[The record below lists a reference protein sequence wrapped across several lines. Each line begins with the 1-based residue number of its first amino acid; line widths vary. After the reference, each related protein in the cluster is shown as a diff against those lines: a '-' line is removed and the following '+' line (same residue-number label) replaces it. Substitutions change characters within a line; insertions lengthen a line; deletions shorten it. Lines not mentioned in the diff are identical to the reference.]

1 MLSDLS
7 VDLHKGTDQLR
18 GKILALDQSLL
29 TPATPIGREN
39 NDEYTSE
46 SLLDLLGNPN
56 LELNQQVDEIISL
69 MQPSRRTEIKRV
81 SVVSFIK
88 CLVRKCLGAQL
99 YSHGSYALKTY
110 FEDSSVDVSVFFSQ
124 AYESTWVQRVLSV
137 LCEEACAVS
146 INSTTPYKVKHVMV
160 TFPDNISSHEQPEV
174 SCSVQPLG
182 SSSPVVVRIHSNRV
196 TALAEAALS
205 ELMDATILKNH
216 LFKRSLLLTQ
226 AWARCHGALSITA

>member
-81 SVVSFIK
+81 GVVSFIK

-160 TFPDNISSHEQPEV
+160 TFPDNISSHEQVATQLARPFCTCICTPARSKLQRAASGILV
-174 SCSVQPLG
+174 SRCG
-182 SSSPVVVRIHSNRV
+182 S
-196 TALAEAALS
+196 
-205 ELMDATILKNH
+205 
-216 LFKRSLLLTQ
+216 
-226 AWARCHGALSITA
+226 